1 MRSFMLSLACSRW
14 ERLPGRGRSLGLM
27 FMSRADRMTLSD
39 MLALRR
45 NVKIQKSVKL
55 KEETWLVFNLG
66 GIGGFYS
73 FWVPLRPWRGLAIR
87 VTGTRGPVGS
97 RFKTPFRRLFE
108 WCCGLIDVLKLDRQS
123 WADRYWHDNYQCF
136 LRFTVIEKAAQTNNL
151 ANNRKC

>member
-14 ERLPGRGRSLGLM
+14 PRKVFRINVHESCWQNDIIRYV
-27 FMSRADRMTLSD
+27 
-39 MLALRR
+39 ALRR
-45 NVKIQKSVKL
+45 NVKIQKSVKP

-73 FWVPLRPWRGLAIR
+73 FWVPLRPWKGSAIR

-123 WADRYWHDNYQCF
+123 WADRYWHDNYQYF

-151 ANNRKC
+151 TNNRKC